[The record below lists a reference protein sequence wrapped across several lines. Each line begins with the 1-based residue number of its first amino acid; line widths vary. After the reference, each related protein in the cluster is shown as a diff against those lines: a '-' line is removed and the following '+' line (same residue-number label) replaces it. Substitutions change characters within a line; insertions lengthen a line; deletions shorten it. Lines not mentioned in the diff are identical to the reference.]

1 MAERTAVEK
10 AVLAALEREPAVNL
24 HRWPVRVE
32 YDIVRRALTLE
43 GEVENIIAKRR
54 AYACVGRVDG
64 VDGTMDRLRVRP
76 SEPRGDGA
84 IRTSITQ
91 SILDEPSLRDCAL
104 HVQHKDIM
112 ETLRVP
118 PGSKDTIGVT
128 VVDGVVELTGHIGS
142 LSHKQLT
149 GVLAWW
155 APGCRDVLNVM
166 KVEPPEAINDGEIT
180 DALRLVLEKDPL
192 MPHADDI
199 GISVR
204 EYAVTLSGIVIN
216 EEERRQAEYNAW
228 YLVGVRDVVNRIEVR
243 RQTGR
248 TGRS

>member
-10 AVLAALEREPAVNL
+10 AVLAALEREPAVNQ
-24 HRWPVRVE
+24 HRWPVRIE
-32 YDIVRRALTLE
+32 YDIVHRALTLE
-43 GEVENIIAKRR
+43 GEVENIVAKRR
-54 AYACVGRVDG
+54 AYACVSRVDG
-64 VDGTMDRLRVRP
+64 VDGIMDRLRVRP
-76 SEPRGDGA
+76 GAPRGDGA
-84 IRTSITQ
+84 IRASITQ

-104 HVQHKDIM
+104 HVRHKDIM

-118 PGSKDTIGVT
+118 PGGKDVIGVT

-166 KVEPPEAINDGEIT
+166 KVAPPEAINDGEIT

-192 MPHADDI
+192 MLHADDI
-199 GISVR
+199 GIGVR
-204 EYAVTLSGIVIN
+204 QNVVTLSGVVTN
-216 EEERRQAEYNAW
+216 EVERRQAEYNAW
-228 YLVGVRDVVNRIEVR
+228 YLVGVHDVVNRIEVR
-243 RQTGR
+243 RVTGR

>member
-24 HRWPVRVE
+24 HRWPMRIE
-32 YDIVRRALTLE
+32 YNVTNRSLVLE

-54 AYACVGRVDG
+54 AYECVSRVDG
-64 VDGTMDRLRVRP
+64 VDGIMDRLRVRP

-84 IRTSITQ
+84 IRASITQ
-91 SILDEPSLRDCAL
+91 SMFDEPTLRDCAL
-104 HVQHKDIM
+104 HAYHKGIM

-118 PGSKDTIGVT
+118 PDSKDVIGVT
-128 VVDGVVELTGHIGS
+128 VEDGVVQLTGHIGS
-142 LSHKQLT
+142 LSHKQMT
-149 GVLAWW
+149 GALAWW

-166 KVEPPEAINDGEIT
+166 AVVPPEAINDGEIT

-192 MPHADDI
+192 MPHADDL

-204 EYAVTLSGIVIN
+204 HNVVTLSGIVAT
-216 EEERRQAEYNAW
+216 EEERRLAEYDAW
-228 YLVGVRDVVNRIEVR
+228 YLVGVRDVVNRLEVR
-243 RQTGR
+243 RTA
-248 TGRS
+248 GRSRRS